1 MSDKEIAFLLL
12 TNTCGRIL
20 ANREVHPKDI
30 FNIAYDY
37 LFGGC
42 KSREDYEYL
51 VSYCCPN
58 PTFRKELLK

>member
-1 MSDKEIAFLLL
+1 MNDKEIAFILL

-20 ANREVHPKDI
+20 ANREVHPKEI

-42 KSREDYEYL
+42 KSRADYEHL